1 MEIRT
6 KRIALLIASMG
17 MFVESLDIAIVN
29 LALPSIEKDLQLS
42 PELSNKIQ
50 SLYILTYGCLLILGG
65 KLSDFLGKKRTFL
78 AGTTIFLIT
87 SLGAGLSHNFEA
99 LAFFRAVQGI
109 GAALLMPAAFA
120 IVNYYFTEGHER
132 SRAIGIFGSFAALG
146 SGGGLSAGGII
157 ASYWGWSWIF
167 LINVPLLLVVIIVAS
182 FVLDKDEPIVQR
194 KFPDIPSA
202 IALVISI
209 LCLTWAT
216 ELLIAPAMNATR
228 IIGALTVMVAANFY
242 LRRRLTTQPAPL
254 LNLQLFTIPSV
265 RMGNTLF
272 VLLGVLFV
280 GYQFIM
286 SYLLQQNF
294 GYAAA
299 TAGLMM
305 MPANILAV
313 LLARLV
319 LPLLSKRWPVRKIAL
334 AGALSMILGVS
345 CLIIGVECHS
355 FFTLLTGGFFIAG
368 IGMIT
373 CYNSYSVMAME
384 EVPADQLGV
393 GGSLTT
399 TAYFIGGSIGL
410 PLLSVFM
417 GRVYAGFGSAAL
429 LVLLVVAVVSGMV
442 LGRREGEKRRRLFG
456 RAIVVNKTKIPEQI
470 DFSDF
475 DSIKEVV
482 ERV

>member
-29 LALPSIEKDLQLS
+29 LALPSIEKDLHLS

-50 SLYILTYGCLLILGG
+50 SLYILTYGCFLILGG

-78 AGTTIFLIT
+78 AGTAIFLIT
-87 SLGAGLSHNFEA
+87 SLGAGLSHSFDS

-109 GAALLMPAAFA
+109 GAALLMPSAFA
-120 IVNYYFTEGHER
+120 IVNYYFSEGHER
-132 SRAIGIFGSFAALG
+132 SRAIGVFGSFAALG
-146 SGGGLSAGGII
+146 SAGGLSIGGII

-167 LINVPLLLVVIIVAS
+167 LINVPLLLVVIFVAG
-182 FVLDKDEPIVQR
+182 FVLDKDENVVQH

-202 IALVISI
+202 IALVTAI

-216 ELLIAPAMNATR
+216 ELLIAPATNATK

-242 LRRRLTTQPAPL
+242 LRRRLTTQHTPL
-254 LNLQLFTIPSV
+254 LDLQLFSISSV

-272 VLLGVLFV
+272 ILLGVLFV

-286 SYLLQQNF
+286 SYLMQQNF
-294 GYAAA
+294 GYSAAA
-299 TAGLMM
+299 SGLMM
-305 MPANILAV
+305 MPFNILAV
-313 LLARLV
+313 LLARLI
-319 LPLLSKRWPVRKIAL
+319 LPVVAKRWSTRKIAL
-334 AGALSMILGVS
+334 AGAVSMVLGVAF
-345 CLIIGVECHS
+345 LIIGVEGHS
-355 FFTLLTGGFFIAG
+355 FFCLLAGGLCIAG

-384 EVPADQLGV
+384 DVPADQLGV

-417 GRVYAGFGSAAL
+417 GRVYWGFSSASL
-429 LVLLVVAVVSGMV
+429 MVLFVVAAISV
-442 LGRREGEKRRRLFG
+442 LILSRKEEYKPGRFSKRAAAVRREV
-456 RAIVVNKTKIPEQI
+456 AVH
-470 DFSDF
+470 
-475 DSIKEVV
+475 
-482 ERV
+482 